1 VGATQLTARE
11 GSNLPPPP
19 KKKTCPNQLKS
30 PSPQHNSMEM
40 GPTQQY
46 GPWILLIYIYIKL
59 RLIQKYALIRLHR
72 GGEGGGGGERGGG
85 C

>member
-1 VGATQLTARE
+1 
-11 GSNLPPPP
+11 
-19 KKKTCPNQLKS
+19 
-30 PSPQHNSMEM
+30 MEM

-85 C
+85 VLTYIKS

>member
-1 VGATQLTARE
+1 
-11 GSNLPPPP
+11 
-19 KKKTCPNQLKS
+19 
-30 PSPQHNSMEM
+30 MEM

-72 GGEGGGGGERGGG
+72 GGEGGGGGERGGVLTYIKS
-85 C
+85 

>member
-1 VGATQLTARE
+1 
-11 GSNLPPPP
+11 
-19 KKKTCPNQLKS
+19 
-30 PSPQHNSMEM
+30 MEM

-85 C
+85 VNIHKKLSSEHIFQIF